1 MEPLIEPL
9 WSHYTLS
16 QKNLSRLA
24 DIYSALY
31 RLSKNRLFIICK
43 LVAIEYQEYLQN
55 VKKYI
60 QVIFAEAFIQF
71 KGQYRNFYLQIFIVN
86 LCCDSIVVF
95 AWIMQLCFCLLRR
108 QRSVY
113 ALGW

>member
-1 MEPLIEPL
+1 MNTSSITDA
-9 WSHYTLS
+9 YTNS
-16 QKNLSRLA
+16 NDSVHFT
-24 DIYSALY
+24 
-31 RLSKNRLFIICK
+31 N
-43 LVAIEYQEYLQN
+43 LQN